1 MVTAQFN
8 AINTLKL
15 INAIIPITRFNRQKL
30 MMNADDELFLRRK
43 NYSLSIVKP
52 QKILYIY

>member
-1 MVTAQFN
+1 MGTAQFN

-15 INAIIPITRFNRQKL
+15 INAIIPITRFNKQKL
-30 MMNADDELFLRRK
+30 MMNADDGLFLRRK

>member
-15 INAIIPITRFNRQKL
+15 INAIIPITRFNKQKL
-30 MMNADDELFLRRK
+30 MMNADDGLSLRRK